1 MYVQLC
7 AIFIAFHFGICYNAL
22 RSQEDLHG
30 APAFCFTKEG
40 DTMSNTELFFAILNV
55 AALVLTVYYGSR
67 K

>member
-1 MYVQLC
+1 MDMLC
-7 AIFIAFHFGICYNAL
+7 SA

-30 APAFCFTKEG
+30 APAFAQTKEG